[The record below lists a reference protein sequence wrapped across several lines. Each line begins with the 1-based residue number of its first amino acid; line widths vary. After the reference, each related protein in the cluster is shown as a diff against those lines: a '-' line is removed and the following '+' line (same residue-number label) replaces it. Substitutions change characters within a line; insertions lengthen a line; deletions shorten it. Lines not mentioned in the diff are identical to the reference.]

1 MKSGTGPA
9 QPSLSP
15 ETRLARPRQVPLWHE
30 FMSIWV
36 FFVLAALSSAQTPD
50 AKAKKIIAD
59 AVAALGGDKFLNMED
74 RIESGRAYSFY
85 RENLSGLS
93 VATIYTRYLTV
104 AEGKTGEEL
113 GMRERQAFGKN
124 EDAGY
129 VLFRED
135 GGWEVTFRGAREVA
149 QDRFERYR
157 DTTLRNIFYI
167 LRMRLNEPG
176 LSFEYKGFD
185 VVENQPVEI
194 IDIVDSQN
202 RVVTAD
208 FHQST
213 KLPVRQSFYWRD
225 PQTKERNEEVTRFA
239 RYQES
244 TGVQWPHQITRE
256 RNGER
261 IYQIFSESVSINRDL
276 TDSIFAVP
284 SGPATKTNVKKK

>member
-1 MKSGTGPA
+1 MKVGIGGWASARKGL
-9 QPSLSP
+9 QPRP
-15 ETRLARPRQVPLWHE
+15 LAGE
-30 FMSIWV
+30 
-36 FFVLAALSSAQTPD
+36 
-50 AKAKKIIAD
+50 AKASRWLKPALLFLIASFAAAQAPSDARARKIIDD

-85 RENLSGLS
+85 RESLSGLS

-104 AEGKTGEEL
+104 TEGKTGEEL
-113 GMRERQAFGKN
+113 GVRERQAFGKN
-124 EDAGY
+124 EDSGY

-135 GGWEVTFRGAREVA
+135 GGWDVTFRGAREVT
-149 QDRFERYR
+149 QDRLDRYR

-167 LRMRLNEPG
+167 LRIRLHEQR
-176 LSFEYKGFD
+176 LTFDYKGFD

-194 IDIVDSQN
+194 VDIVDSQN
-202 RVVTAD
+202 RVVTAY

-213 KLPVRQSFYWRD
+213 KLPVRQSFVWRD
-225 PQTKERNEEVTRFA
+225 PQTKDRNEEVTRFA

-244 TGVQWPHQITRE
+244 SGIQWPHQITRE

-261 IYQIFSESVSINRDL
+261 IYQIFSEFVTFNRDL

-284 SGPATKTNVKKK
+284 TGPPAKTNVKKK